1 LVSLK
6 NKIILITGASSGI
19 GAACAEQFA
28 AQGAKLILIARRQ
41 ERLTELTERLKPYQ
55 IPVLVQTLDVTSQE
69 AVQQFIANLPSEWQ
83 AIDALINNAG
93 LAAGLD
99 KLYQADI
106 TDWEAMINTNV
117 KGLLYVSRYV
127 VPGMVARNAGHIINI
142 GSIAGHQN
150 YAGGSVYCGTKAAVN
165 SITQCLKLD
174 LTGTAVRVTTIDPG
188 MVETEFSQVR
198 FKGDNQRAEQVYK
211 GMIPLTAND
220 IADAIVYCATRPA
233 HVNILE
239 MILLPTAQS
248 AATVVHREN
257 A

>member
-1 LVSLK
+1 MVSLK